1 MKGYCLRVKNRNG
14 KYPPAGYFKRTS
26 SPSLEHFVQTIVIK
40 ILTNVNIFCTSC
52 RKLNSI
58 KTLYQLYAFFMLL
71 KTPETDIE
79 EMFLLHI
86 VKIT

>member
-1 MKGYCLRVKNRNG
+1 MKGYCLRVKNPNG

-26 SPSLEHFVQTIVIK
+26 SPSLELFVQTIVIK

-58 KTLYQLYAFFMLL
+58 KTLYQLHAFFMLL
-71 KTPETDIE
+71 KTPGTDIE
-79 EMFLLHI
+79 EIFFLHRA
-86 VKIT
+86 KTT